1 MLKLNSISKT
11 FKVKKIT
18 LNLFSDFNLTLPS
31 SGLVLVQ
38 GKSGSGKTTL
48 LNIITGLETP
58 SKGYISY
65 NGKKIKNY
73 EEFRRNHIYYVSQ
86 NVEILSN
93 ITLEEN
99 IRLVLDDNSIEYD
112 EDRIISFLS
121 SINLNYELTRK
132 ASDLSVGER
141 ARFGIALAVISSKDI
156 LVFDEPTANL
166 DITNATIIKDL
177 LNDLSKDKLVIV
189 SSHDKELFKSD
200 KIITIENGKINGFDY
215 QEGKSKYQHKT
226 KNISL
231 KRKFFTNIAS
241 LNFISFLAGI
251 VMMVICIYLSTSFPN
266 VEVDCE
272 YEPDAYFVQGI
283 GEDLYY
289 SIEEAYNKGYI
300 DEIVYEERSYSSS
313 VYFKDCSQLTKHIGV
328 GGYEAYSLTYLNGY
342 DVVYGRMPQNENEVI
357 IGKKLADKLVSKS
370 DGYYTYDKLMGT
382 PVNLHACIV
391 GISAKETNCVYTVK
405 SEVVGKVDQIY
416 ENFDYGSLEYE
427 EYNLVYGEA
436 ADTYPGNSI
445 ILVANEDSLV
455 CKKYYDYYYNS
466 YKDTYANVGIV
477 ELTDGN
483 PNGFEYLTKE
493 NYAKVQGEVH
503 FKTDVD
509 NIRIVEGRAP
519 QTNKEIVV
527 NLYTGL
533 NVGDSFFGKEV
544 VGLCIDSSFYNVY
557 LTNDCY
563 EAMKNLL
570 PLHEDL
576 CSSSVS
582 KWHFVNNEHP
592 SSGEIIVLVNNIDEV
607 RKLIPSK
614 FEFCNLY
621 QDYEKRLIAGEWSH
635 FYNALGLSTIILT
648 CTIGVMLLF
657 DFIWIKKNKNNFNVA
672 KLYGYS
678 KGSIIRNF
686 LYHNRFRIL
695 MWIVIDVL
703 MSLVY
708 LLCMK
713 NLTSLKNIYTNYFV
727 YIAISLS
734 FIIEMLVTI
743 LPVYI
748 RCLLKIRKS

>member
-1 MLKLNSISKT
+1 MLKLNGISKT
-11 FKVKKIT
+11 FKVKKIK

-48 LNIITGLETP
+48 LNIIVGLETQ

-86 NVEILSN
+86 NVEVLANLS
-93 ITLEEN
+93 LEEN
-99 IRLVLDDNSIEYD
+99 IKLVLDDNNIEYD
-112 EDRIISFLS
+112 ESMIISFLS

-166 DITNATIIKDL
+166 DIMNATIIKNL

-200 KIITIENGKINGFDY
+200 KIITIENGEINGFDY
-215 QEGKSKYQHKT
+215 QEEKSKYQHRT

-231 KRKFFTNIAS
+231 KRKFFTNVAS
-241 LNFISFLAGI
+241 LNFISFLVGI
-251 VMMVICIYLSTSFPN
+251 VMMILCIYLSMSFPN
-266 VEVDCE
+266 VEVECE
-272 YEPDAYFVQGI
+272 YEPDAYFVQGD
-283 GEDLYY
+283 GEDLYD

-328 GGYEAYSLTYLNGY
+328 GGYKAYSLTYLNGY
-342 DVVYGRMPQNENEVI
+342 DVIYGRMPQNENEVI
-357 IGKKLADKLVSKS
+357 IGKHLADKLVSES
-370 DGYYTYDKLMGT
+370 DGYYTYGKLMGT
-382 PVNLHACIV
+382 PVNNYASIV
-391 GISAKETNCVYTVK
+391 GISAKETYCVYTVRP
-405 SEVVGKVDQIY
+405 EVIGKVERIS
-416 ENFDYGSLEYE
+416 EHRNRGSVKYE
-427 EYNLVYGEA
+427 EYEVVYGE
-436 ADTYPGNSI
+436 DINTYPGNSI
-445 ILVANEDSLV
+445 LLVANQDSFV
-455 CKKYYDYYYNS
+455 CEKNYDYYYNS

-477 ELTDGN
+477 ELKDGN
-483 PNGFEYLTKE
+483 PNRFEYLVE
-493 NYAKVQGEVH
+493 EDYAKVQENVY
-503 FKTDVD
+503 FKTNVD

-557 LTNDCY
+557 LTNEGY

-570 PLHEDL
+570 PAHDDL
-576 CSSSVS
+576 CLSVS
-582 KWHFVNNEHP
+582 DWNFVNNELP
-592 SSGEIIVLVNNIDEV
+592 SSGRIIVSVNNIEEV

-621 QDYEKRLIAGEWSH
+621 QDYENRLINGDWSA
-635 FYNALGLSTIILT
+635 FNNAIGISVIVLF

-657 DFIWIKKNKNNFNVA
+657 DFIWVKKNKNNFNVA

-678 KGSIIRNF
+678 KGSIIRNY
-686 LYHNRFRIL
+686 LYQNRFRIL
-695 MWIVIDVL
+695 MWIVIDIV

-713 NLTSLKNIYTNYFV
+713 NLTSLKNIYTNSFV
-727 YIAISLS
+727 YILIFLS
-734 FIIEMLVTI
+734 FAIEIFVTI

-748 RCLLKIRKS
+748 KSLLKISKN